1 MVANVDLRNAL
12 RKMRSQAKKRDRGS
26 WLFGANLVYSTGQPI
41 TEPGSAY
48 ISRLAPSDPELSV
61 NFAPTRINGVRL
73 PPYARLDLSLKYE
86 RDFGSW
92 KMVPY
97 LQIFNVGNRR
107 NVWFVDYDFSN
118 NQPEVDAVSMF
129 PLLPTVG
136 INFEF

>member
-1 MVANVDLRNAL
+1 MVSNVDVRNAL
-12 RKMRSQAKKRDRGS
+12 RKMRHQAKKRDRGT

-48 ISRLAPSDPELSV
+48 ITKLAPSDPDLSV
-61 NFAPTRINGVRL
+61 SYAPTRINGVRL
-73 PPYARLDLSLKYE
+73 PPYTRLDLSIKYE

-97 LQIFNVGNRR
+97 FQIFNVGNRR

-118 NQPEVDAVSMF
+118 NLPDVDEVSMF
-129 PLLPTVG
+129 PLLPTLGV
-136 INFEF
+136 NFEF